1 MVQVGMVLAELAL
14 VELDQEAL
22 VLEEE
27 DQVMVQVAQELVMVL
42 VE

>member
-1 MVQVGMVLAELAL
+1 MVQVGVVLAELAL